1 VVLVQVPN
9 SRMLPRLSTK
19 FAKIWTFLVSGYV
32 SNETEIYI
40 IFAEDFE
47 ESRDSPTA
55 LEESGKYTTPSQFIS
70 DNTDKSTQADVHILS
85 PCN

>member
-32 SNETEIYI
+32 SSETEIYI
-40 IFAEDFE
+40 IIAEDFE
-47 ESRDSPTA
+47 KDRDSPAA
-55 LEESGKYTTPSQFIS
+55 LKESGKYTTSSQFTS
-70 DNTDKSTQADVHILS
+70 DNTDKSTQANVHILS